1 MMTSPFIIEKF
12 ERVFQKYHYMSYNY
26 IPPSHSLIWEE
37 VIISAYPFP
46 ILGPSVRWCF
56 LISCGRN
63 NTMKS
68 FVEAIWNW
76 LLPCDDSKYHWK
88 SNKQGFG
95 SGLSL
100 TGSGSNLSGQTGSG
114 IHGQSGLN
122 MMLLPSKLFVQ
133 PITNNTSMLFDT
145 LDTYL
150 YDAYQS
156 PKCWNL
162 GLQHTMPQ
170 HSCFTNSIRGCCVY
184 KHTSLCFV
192 LFF

>member
-1 MMTSPFIIEKF
+1 M
-12 ERVFQKYHYMSYNY
+12 
-26 IPPSHSLIWEE
+26 
-37 VIISAYPFP
+37 
-46 ILGPSVRWCF
+46 
-56 LISCGRN
+56 
-63 NTMKS
+63 
-68 FVEAIWNW
+68 
-76 LLPCDDSKYHWK
+76 
-88 SNKQGFG
+88 
-95 SGLSL
+95 

-170 HSCFTNSIRGCCVY
+170 HSCFNNSIRGCCVY

-192 LFF
+192 LFFFVFFRFSTFFVLTYYSESDSNRHLIWQPNCQNLEMQAWLLFR